1 MMGEAMSFEPGA
13 LFVSFLLGFVGLG
26 LFIYGKKAS
35 RMPHLI
41 AGLLF
46 MVYPY
51 FTETT
56 TSTVVVGVILGAGL
70 WLATR
75 MGW

>member
-1 MMGEAMSFEPGA
+1 MSGDPNAF
-13 LFVSFLLGFVGLG
+13 LLSFVLGFVGLG
-26 LFIYGKKAS
+26 LLIYGKKQS
-35 RMPHLI
+35 RMPQLV

-51 FTETT
+51 FTPDV
-56 TSTVVVGVILGAGL
+56 TSMLIVGAVLGAGL
-70 WLATR
+70 WMAIR